1 MVGNC
6 IDILGFGFPPCSCN
20 YFFYNI
26 IIILYNMKTKL
37 FKLMA
42 TMFVAALSL
51 GFTACGDDEDDPK
64 KPGEEEVT
72 IVGSWKYIDDDSY
85 SILTF
90 YANGKGQTYG
100 WDADDPE
107 EPEWIVR
114 YSYYF
119 DKDHMRLT
127 VTPFE
132 EENASGIHKND
143 GEPET
148 ETYSVI
154 ELSPERLI
162 IRDLAH
168 GDFATL
174 VPYKGDVITSLYN
187 NDEKKIK

>member
-72 IVGSWKYIDDDSY
+72 IVGSWKYIDDDGY

-100 WDADDPE
+100 WDADYPE
-107 EPEWIVR
+107 DPEWIVR
-114 YSYYF
+114 FSYYF

-127 VTPFE
+127 VVPFE
-132 EENASGIHKND
+132 EENASGIYD
-143 GEPET
+143 ADESET
-148 ETYSVI
+148 GTYSVI